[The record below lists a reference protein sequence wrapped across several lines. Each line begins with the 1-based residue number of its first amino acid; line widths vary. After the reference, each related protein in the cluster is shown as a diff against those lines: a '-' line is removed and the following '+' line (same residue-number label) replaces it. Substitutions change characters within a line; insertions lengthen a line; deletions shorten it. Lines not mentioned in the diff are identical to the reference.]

1 MSSGKP
7 IVRQIAWISF
17 IPQLIIMLILIITAS
32 MIFGPSSPVID
43 IIILLYFLYPFIS
56 RKLIARNH
64 QNGIKL
70 FKSGSYAQA
79 INEFEKSY
87 DFFTRYQWIDKYRF
101 IALFSA
107 SKISYKEMA
116 LLNIAFCYSQIGNGS
131 KAKEYYEKTLQQF
144 PGSEMAKS
152 ALRMLNPLQ

>member
-7 IVRQIAWISF
+7 IVRQIAWISL
-17 IPQLIIMLILIITAS
+17 IPQLVIMLILIITAS

-56 RKLIARNH
+56 RKLIACNH
-64 QNGIKL
+64 QNWKKL

-87 DFFTRYQWIDKYRF
+87 AFFTRHQKIGKYRF

-116 LLNIAFCYSQIGNGS
+116 LLNIAFCYSQKGNGS

>member
-7 IVRQIAWISF
+7 IVRQIAWISL

-32 MIFGPSSPVID
+32 MIFGPSSPVMD

-87 DFFTRYQWIDKYRF
+87 AFFTRHQWIDKYRF

-131 KAKEYYEKTLQQF
+131 KAKEYYQKTLQLF